1 MVKSGKFYSVYSSN
15 VFLSFDRDRTVSAA
29 QRIFQVDEKRLD
41 SVIRGMFNRT
51 LRLVF
56 ELADRSADHTTVSR
70 V

>member
-51 LRLVF
+51 
-56 ELADRSADHTTVSR
+56 
-70 V
+70 